1 MKSKGSVHSWGEKT
15 MRTKQHSRFNRN
27 LRNSKRKSYMPE
39 NQIAGANSYRQTA
52 QKAKLREKTVDTED
66 RKKSQQKT
74 IMSD

>member
-1 MKSKGSVHSWGEKT
+1 MYIVGGKNL
-15 MRTKQHSRFNRN
+15 RTKKQHSRFNRN

-52 QKAKLREKTVDTED
+52 QEAKLREKTVDTED